1 MTEKNNTS
9 NRPVKIILVLL
20 GIALVLWLC
29 WISLPVLI
37 PFLVGMLLAYLLMP
51 LVKWLEKVLPPKGKE
66 KKFKRAVAVIIVFVL
81 FTVFLIVFIIYIGS
95 AMVTASSALVSKA
108 PEYVNKGTAQVGE
121 WLNFLEARLTP
132 DMVAQIKKAAA
143 AAGPAIGKFVQDF
156 VVGSAAVIPSSLST
170 ILGFITLPFF
180 LIFVLI
186 NYEKYGRYFADIFPA
201 KMAKHTAKILSI
213 FGDQMGRYI
222 RYQIIVAAIVGFLI
236 SLGMA
241 VLGVEYAVPLGAVAA
256 LTQVI
261 PIIGPFISAAIIL
274 IVTLALKPEV
284 IIGAIVVIVAAQLV
298 VAVAQGFVQEKHF
311 PLDPAIIMVLMTVG
325 GFIGSYWGIILALP
339 VGATVWDIY
348 KYLRDDRR
356 TQQMST
362 EGP

>member
-1 MTEKNNTS
+1 MTETNSTS
-9 NRPVKIILVLL
+9 NRSVKIILVLL

-51 LVKWLEKVLPPKGKE
+51 LVKWLEKILPPKGKE

-81 FTVFLIVFIIYIGS
+81 FTVFLIAFIIYIGS

-108 PEYVNKGTAQVGE
+108 QEYVNKGTAQVSE

-156 VVGSAAVIPSSLST
+156 VVGSVAVIPSSIPT

-186 NYEKYGRYFADIFPA
+186 NYEKYGQYFYDIFPA
-201 KMAKHTAKILSI
+201 TMARHSTRILSI

-236 SLGMA
+236 SLGM
-241 VLGVEYAVPLGAVAA
+241 VILGVEYAVPLGAVAA

-356 TQQMST
+356 TQQIST

>member
-9 NRPVKIILVLL
+9 NRLVKIILVLL

-37 PFLVGMLLAYLLMP
+37 PFLVGMLLAYLLIP

-81 FTVFLIVFIIYIGS
+81 FTVFLIAFIIYIGS

-201 KMAKHTAKILSI
+201 KMARHTAKILSI

-222 RYQIIVAAIVGFLI
+222 RYQIIVAAIVGLLI

-241 VLGVEYAVPLGAVAA
+241 ILGVEYAVPLGAVAA

-261 PIIGPFISAAIIL
+261 PIIGPFISAAVIL
-274 IVTLALKPEV
+274 VVTLALKPEV

-298 VAVAQGFVQEKHF
+298 VSVAQGFVQEKHF

-356 TQQMST
+356 EQQIRT
-362 EGP
+362 EVV

>member
-1 MTEKNNTS
+1 MTETNSTS
-9 NRPVKIILVLL
+9 NRSVKIILVLL

-51 LVKWLEKVLPPKGKE
+51 LVKWLEKILPPKGKE

-81 FTVFLIVFIIYIGS
+81 FTVFLIAFIIYIGS

-156 VVGSAAVIPSSLST
+156 VAGSAAVIPSSLST

-201 KMAKHTAKILSI
+201 KMAKHTTKILSI

-222 RYQIIVAAIVGFLI
+222 RYQIIVAAIVGLLI

-241 VLGVEYAVPLGAVAA
+241 ILGVEYAVPLGAVAA

-261 PIIGPFISAAIIL
+261 PIIGPFISAAVIL
-274 IVTLALKPEV
+274 VVTLALKPEV

-298 VAVAQGFVQEKHF
+298 VSVAQGFVQEKHF

-356 TQQMST
+356 EQQIRT
-362 EGP
+362 EVV

>member
-1 MTEKNNTS
+1 MTETNSAS
-9 NRPVKIILVLL
+9 NRPVKIILVVL
-20 GIALVLWLC
+20 GIALALWLC

-37 PFLVGMLLAYLLMP
+37 PFLVGMLLAYLLFP
-51 LVKWLEKVLPPKGKE
+51 LVKWLERILPPGGKE
-66 KKFKRAVAVIIVFVL
+66 KKFKRAFAVIIVFIL
-81 FTVFLIVFIIYIGS
+81 FTVLLIAFIAYIGA

-108 PEYVNKGTAQVGE
+108 PEFVNKGMGQVGE
-121 WLNFLEARLTP
+121 WLNFMEARLSA
-132 DMVAQIKKAAA
+132 DIVERIKKAAA
-143 AAGPAIGKFVQDF
+143 EAGPAIGKFVQDF
-156 VVGSAAVIPSSLST
+156 VAGSVAVIPSSLPT

-186 NYEKYGRYFADIFPA
+186 NYEKYGQYFRDIFPA
-201 KMAKHTAKILSI
+201 GMAKHSARILSI
-213 FGDQMGRYI
+213 FGGQMGRYI
-222 RYQIIVAAIVGFLI
+222 RYQITLAAIVGSLV

-241 VLGVEYAVPLGAVAA
+241 ILGVEYAVALGAVAA
-256 LTQVI
+256 FTQVI

-274 IVTLALKPEV
+274 VVTLALKPGV
-284 IIGAIVVIVAAQLV
+284 ILGAIVVIIAAQLV

-311 PLDPAIIMVLMTVG
+311 PLDPAVVMVMMTVG

-356 TQQMST
+356 ARQADT
-362 EGP
+362 EVT

>member
-1 MTEKNNTS
+1 MTEKINTS
-9 NRPVKIILVLL
+9 NRTVKIILVLL

-37 PFLVGMLLAYLLMP
+37 PFLVGMLLAYLLIP

-81 FTVFLIVFIIYIGS
+81 FTVFLIAFIIYIGS

-121 WLNFLEARLTP
+121 WLNFLEAHLTP

-201 KMAKHTAKILSI
+201 KMARHTAKILSI

-236 SLGMA
+236 SLGM
-241 VLGVEYAVPLGAVAA
+241 VILGVEYAVPLGAVAA

-356 TQQMST
+356 TQQIST